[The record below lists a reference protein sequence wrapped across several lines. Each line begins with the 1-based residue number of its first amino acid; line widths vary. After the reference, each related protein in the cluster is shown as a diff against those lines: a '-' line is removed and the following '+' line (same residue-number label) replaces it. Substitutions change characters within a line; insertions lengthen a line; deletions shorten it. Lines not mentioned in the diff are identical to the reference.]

1 MTIYD
6 TNHRFR
12 PNFPDFVDILRT
24 ISIGHIN
31 PSPSYF
37 VNLTAKLLDGIW
49 QLWHANMWGAHTC
62 VAIRTC
68 KRYSNIFTVQS
79 T

>member
-24 ISIGHIN
+24 ISIGLIN
-31 PSPSYF
+31 PLPSYF
-37 VNLTAKLLDGIW
+37 VNLTAKLIAGNSEFSRSQTW
-49 QLWHANMWGAHTC
+49 C
-62 VAIRTC
+62 
-68 KRYSNIFTVQS
+68 
-79 T
+79 